1 MTVQPPLH
9 LLRTFDA
16 AARHQSYTR
25 AAAELVISQSAVS
38 QQVRQL
44 EQILGRPLFERVG
57 RGVRLTDQGRSLA
70 VDVHTGLRRIEKGL
84 APFRARSADHHLV
97 LRVNSTFAMRW
108 LMPRIGSFLDANPD
122 VELDLTSSYWA
133 EAQVLTGSAIQVD
146 FGVVPPGAEVWP
158 DQPLLAVTHPV
169 VARRIEAPGDLAA
182 ETLLDLRGGDG
193 WREVLADLGVVPEPW
208 PRTHTSMT
216 YLHTIE
222 LARSGHGVAIVHKPV
237 VEDLVAA
244 GHLVAVAGIEA
255 EPKEHYY
262 LETDPPEDLNSAAR
276 KFLRWIRD
284 RLPATPERR

>member
-1 MTVQPPLH
+1 MTLQPPLH
-9 LLRTFDA
+9 LLRTFDV

-38 QQVRQL
+38 QQIRQL

-70 VDVHTGLRRIEKGL
+70 ADVHAGLRRIEKGL

-108 LMPRIGSFLDANPD
+108 LMPRLGLFLDANPD

-133 EAQVLTGSAIQVD
+133 EARALTGSAVQVD

-158 DQPLLAVTHPV
+158 DQPLLAVAHPD
-169 VARRIEAPGDLAA
+169 VADRIGSPGDLTA

-193 WREVLADLGVVPEPW
+193 WREVLAELGVTPEPW

-222 LARSGHGVAIVHKPV
+222 LARAGYGVAIVHKPV
-237 VEDLVAA
+237 VEDLL
-244 GHLVAVAGIEA
+244 LVGDLVTVAGIEV
-255 EPKEHYY
+255 ESKEHYY
-262 LETDPPEDLNSAAR
+262 LDMDPPEDLNSAAR
-276 KFLRWIRD
+276 SFLHWIRT
-284 RLPATPERR
+284 RPPAPL